1 MSYLQSVLLGLLQGL
16 SELFPVSSL
25 GHSVILPSVLHWQID
40 QASNAFLLFLVG
52 THFATA
58 IVLFCFY
65 LEDWKKMIAGFF
77 RSLREREIRNEDT
90 YAKLIW
96 LLIVGTIP
104 AGILGL
110 LFEDRLKTLLAKA
123 TFVAVALFLNG
134 ILLYAAERLRRNK
147 QDVASTQVDQR
158 LAAVTW
164 AQMVQIGLWQCLALI
179 PGFSRTGATM
189 TGGLLVGLS
198 HEESARLSFL
208 LATPIIG
215 AAALLK
221 LPELLSPS
229 VYSSLG
235 PILVGMASA
244 AAAAYLTVRFLSSY
258 FKTNNLTPFAIYCS
272 LLGLGTLLLLNVR

>member
-1 MSYLQSVLLGLLQGL
+1 MQGL

-25 GHSVILPSVLHWQID
+25 GHSVILPAILNWNLD
-40 QASNAFLLFLVG
+40 QSSNAFLLFLVG

-77 RSLREREIRNEDT
+77 RSLREREIRTEDT

-123 TFVAVALFLNG
+123 MFVAVALILNG
-134 ILLYAAERLRRNK
+134 VLLFAAEHLRRNK
-147 QDVASTQVDQR
+147 QDAGSTNVDQR

-164 AQMVQIGLWQCLALI
+164 GQMVQVGCWQCLALI

-189 TGGLLVGLS
+189 TGGLLIGLS

-221 LPELLSPS
+221 LPELLSAS

-235 PILVGMASA
+235 PILVGMVSSA
-244 AAAAYLTVRFLSSY
+244 IAAYLTVKFLSGY
-258 FKTNNLTPFAIYCS
+258 FKTKNLTPFAIYCS
-272 LLGLGTLLLLNVR
+272 LLGLGTLLLLSAR